1 MITRVF
7 PRCKKFARFYFE
19 ISVVPY
25 GIFLTLNVFGHFGPF
40 FAAFSTLNRNS
51 LWKEFITIDLN
62 EKYSKIT
69 KLGCHSSSFVLDFR
83 RILNHEANKHNDS
96 SCFSKSDSSLFCFQG
111 RSYCERVGV
120 YMGKAEKEIKPEIR
134 QKKWNR

>member
-1 MITRVF
+1 MCLAIWD
-7 PRCKKFARFYFE
+7 
-19 ISVVPY
+19 
-25 GIFLTLNVFGHFGPF
+25 PF
-40 FAAFSTLNRNS
+40 FVAFSKLNRNS
-51 LWKEFITIDLN
+51 LWKGFIIIDLN

-69 KLGCHSSSFVLDFR
+69 KLGCHASSFVLDFR
-83 RILNHEANKHNDS
+83 RILNHEANKHNDF